1 MATRKDIALKTGVSV
16 SVVSR
21 ALNNSGYVEAEKK
34 KRILEAAQEMG
45 YRQNPIAMSLAAKRS
60 GQLLFFC
67 KDLKNAFN
75 VELYEGMIEAARKYD
90 YMVVLSGDV
99 DFSRIRSLMV
109 DGVIFP
115 NEGHAGAYLE
125 HEGKNYFLPV
135 VVAAY
140 GGNYSFCRAVPRIM
154 CDLWKGTIAVLRYL
168 KECGHTKVAFISPYV
183 AKSVGGGGDSRILA
197 WLDYSQYLGADQERY
212 YIAASK
218 MAYPDDPRAQELQEE
233 KTLEDGRKIFLAEDF
248 FRKGRFAAQLFYE
261 RKLEATAAL
270 CFNDEMALGFC
281 RQITEYGLRIPDDIS
296 VIGIDGT
303 YANRYA
309 TEQLT
314 TLCLHPE
321 VQGQKCVEVMMDVI
335 NGRRFKYL
343 TEIPTSLTEGN
354 TVRSLI

>member
-1 MATRKDIALKTGVSV
+1 MATRKDIAEKTGVSV

-34 KRILEAAQEMG
+34 KRILEAAKELG

-75 VELYEGMIEAARKYD
+75 VEMYEGMIEAARSYD
-90 YMVVLSGDV
+90 YMVVLSGNT

-115 NEGHAGAYLE
+115 NEAHTADYLE

-135 VVAAY
+135 VTASY
-140 GGNYSFCRAVPRIM
+140 GGSYSFYRAVPRIE
-154 CDLWKGTIAVLRYL
+154 CDLWKGTRNVLQYL
-168 KECGHTKVAFISPYV
+168 KERGHSKIAFVSPYQYGI
-183 AKSVGGGGDSRILA
+183 GGGKDSRIRV
-197 WLDYSQYLGADQERY
+197 WWDFSKYLGRDQERY
-212 YIAASK
+212 FIAANRL
-218 MAYPDDPRAQELQEE
+218 AHPEDPRAKQFQEE
-233 KTLEDGRKIFLAEDF
+233 QRLEDGRTIFLAEDF
-248 FRKGRFAAQLFYE
+248 FSKGRFAAQLFCE
-261 RKLEATAAL
+261 QHLDATAAV

-281 RQITEYGLRIPDDIS
+281 REMAEHGYRVPDDIS
-296 VIGIDGT
+296 VTGFDGT

-309 TEQLT
+309 YERLT
-314 TLCLHPE
+314 TLQLHPN
-321 VQGQKCVEVMMDVI
+321 QLGHKCVEVMMDVL

-343 TEIPTSLTEGN
+343 TEIPTSIAEGN
-354 TVRSLI
+354 TVRSLL